1 MQLSYYVA
9 LVIKPDINVMSLT
22 ANDFLIEGFIKYTI
36 GQLW

>member
-9 LVIKPDINVMSLT
+9 LVIKPDINVMSLA
-22 ANDFLIEGFIKYTI
+22 ANDLEGFIKYTI